1 MYDRLYL
8 QMEMIMNIDQIKSE
22 WTMWNCGGWHAVHK
36 TTGKKLKAGT
46 YSALLQLCEYTS
58 QRIFDH
64 V

>member
-1 MYDRLYL
+1 
-8 QMEMIMNIDQIKSE
+8 MNIDQIKSE

-58 QRIFDH
+58 QRSFDH